1 MRVERLQDRPVV
13 PLYTLENGQ
22 CFTDADGGAF
32 VYMVTED
39 QKVRRTDDNK
49 RDIKAVDLEDGS
61 TTWMDED
68 VFVKPLYAK
77 VVVEW

>member
-13 PLYTLENGQ
+13 PLYTLETGQ

-32 VYMVTED
+32 VYMVTEEE
-39 QKVRRTDDNK
+39 KPLGADNK
-49 RDIKAVDLEDGS
+49 KHDIKAVDLEDGS

-68 VFVKPLYAK
+68 IFVRPLYAK